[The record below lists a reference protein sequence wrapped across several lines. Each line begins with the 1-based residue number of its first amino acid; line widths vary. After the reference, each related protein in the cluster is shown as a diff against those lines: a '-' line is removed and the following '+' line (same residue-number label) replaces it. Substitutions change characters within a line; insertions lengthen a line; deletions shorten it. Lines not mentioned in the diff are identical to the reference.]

1 MSIAARERLR
11 ILARRMAGL
20 SFALACIIPPLVL
33 IAVFKALEQ
42 SGDADIFN
50 GVAVDPSGIG
60 TAAKAGI
67 YALNSALALALSRAL
82 WRLQESFRHLGAD
95 APKLDDAAA
104 AMAASGRWFLIV
116 AIGGV
121 FVRTA
126 SVVLATLH
134 LPAGERLL
142 SIGIGQPE
150 LFGVLVAGTLL
161 ALGHVVALAA
171 SLDAE
176 NREFV

>member
-1 MSIAARERLR
+1 MSTAARKRLGV
-11 ILARRMAGL
+11 LARRMAWL
-20 SFALACIIPPLVL
+20 SFALACIIPPLVM

-42 SGDADIFN
+42 SGDPEIFN
-50 GVAVDPSGIG
+50 GLLIDPAGIG
-60 TAAKAGI
+60 IGAKAAI
-67 YALNSALALALSRAL
+67 YGLNAALALCLSRAL

-95 APKLDDAAA
+95 GPNLDDAAT
-104 AMAASGRWFLIV
+104 AMVSAGRWFVIV

-121 FVRTA
+121 LVRSA
-126 SVVLATLH
+126 SVVLATMH

-142 SIGIGQPE
+142 SIGIGQAE

-176 NREFV
+176 NQEFV